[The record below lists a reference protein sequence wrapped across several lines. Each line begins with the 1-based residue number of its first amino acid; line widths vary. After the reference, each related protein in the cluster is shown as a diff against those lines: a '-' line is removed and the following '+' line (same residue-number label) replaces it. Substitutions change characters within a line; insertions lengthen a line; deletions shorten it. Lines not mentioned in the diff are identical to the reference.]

1 MLEKYLFRDQISVA
15 ICITILI
22 IITLFFIVG
31 TLKNISTKRYR
42 DVIFPTYKPS
52 KKESKALFGDSKEKK
67 KVNRYSLNKS
77 FTNFLCSKGLDKKVK
92 SLYTQAG
99 YYDKTLEDL
108 IATAVKFIFVGFA
121 VALIMYFFLRNI
133 WVSMILG
140 LLFIAFPFINLF
152 GDIQDRRNAFRR
164 EFPYFLQTLS
174 FVLSNGSN
182 MSVAFYEVV
191 NKQNDGVLKEVMKDV
206 ITTQKVNGGDFTK
219 AFSSILTK
227 ISMDETKEFVELV
240 QNNMEKGV
248 SVAETFSAQS
258 EIISRF
264 IKNKKTKK
272 IKAVSTKILIPILI
286 IIVGLVLLFL

>member
-1 MLEKYLFRDQISVA
+1 MLDKYLFKDKISIA
-15 ICITILI
+15 ICISILV
-22 IITLFFIVG
+22 IITLFFIASA
-31 TLKNISTKRYR
+31 LKSISTKKYK

-52 KKESKALFGDSKEKK
+52 KKESKALFGEAKGKEKSK
-67 KVNRYSLNKS
+67 KGIKKSLV
-77 FTNFLCSKGLDKKVK
+77 NFLSGKGLDKKVK

-108 IATAVKFIFVGFA
+108 ITDSLKYIFIGFG
-121 VALIMYFFLRNI
+121 VALVMYFFLRNI
-133 WVSMILG
+133 WVSVILG

-164 EFPYFLQTLS
+164 DFPYFLQTLS

-206 ITTQKVNGGDFTK
+206 ITTQKVNGGDFSK
-219 AFSSILTK
+219 AFSSILNK
-227 ISMDETKEFVELV
+227 IVMDETKEFVELV

-248 SVAETFSAQS
+248 SVAETFSSQS
-258 EIISRF
+258 EIITRF
-264 IKNKKTKK
+264 IKNKKTRK
-272 IKAVSTKILIPILI
+272 IKAVSTKILVPILV
-286 IIVGLVLLFL
+286 IIVAIALFFF